1 MSAVHTAPPAP
12 MSDRSGSRRPELILP
27 VAATLNGLLAVGL
40 AVPAG
45 QVVVAAAVAVPAVG
59 AAWWARRRAAA
70 GGPAALA
77 MTVALVA
84 PVLVQVL
91 ASPWPQWMLFNALLT
106 LSLLPAL
113 HRPALVA
120 VSGLALAGT
129 PWLGL
134 QAAAVALLPGYS
146 AAIVVQALL
155 LALVAR
161 RNRIQA
167 RERFDMEF
175 LVRAMGQSGP
185 IRLNLEVLRAE
196 SALGLRLKQV
206 QERIA
211 EAVRLVHDASQGVRS
226 ASTELASG
234 SDELRDRTER
244 SADGL
249 RDAAMTLEQINVI
262 VTSSAEAAREARTMA
277 ARATQ
282 QAVDGGAIFASV
294 VDKMR
299 DIDASSHKI
308 TDIIA
313 VIDSLAF
320 QTNILAL
327 NAAVE
332 AARAGEQGR
341 GFAVVAA
348 EVRALALR
356 SSQAAAQIK
365 SLISESIDTV
375 RSGTELVGH
384 AGQRIEEIVA
394 SVRQVGDV
402 FAHLSADTH
411 EHAGSI
417 GAVTEAVKELDQV
430 TRQNVSVA
438 ESTRRIAQSLHEEGL
453 RLEEVLGSFRVGQA
467 DGAARSA
474 ARPAART
481 EPAPAAQAA
490 PDAVPQQTVTFF

>member
-1 MSAVHTAPPAP
+1 
-12 MSDRSGSRRPELILP
+12 
-27 VAATLNGLLAVGL
+27 
-40 AVPAG
+40 
-45 QVVVAAAVAVPAVG
+45 
-59 AAWWARRRAAA
+59 
-70 GGPAALA
+70 
-77 MTVALVA
+77 
-84 PVLVQVL
+84 
-91 ASPWPQWMLFNALLT
+91 
-106 LSLLPAL
+106 
-113 HRPALVA
+113 
-120 VSGLALAGT
+120 
-129 PWLGL
+129 
-134 QAAAVALLPGYS
+134 
-146 AAIVVQALL
+146 
-155 LALVAR
+155 
-161 RNRIQA
+161 
-167 RERFDMEF
+167 
-175 LVRAMGQSGP
+175 
-185 IRLNLEVLRAE
+185 
-196 SALGLRLKQV
+196 
-206 QERIA
+206 
-211 EAVRLVHDASQGVRS
+211 
-226 ASTELASG
+226 
-234 SDELRDRTER
+234 
-244 SADGL
+244 
-249 RDAAMTLEQINVI
+249 
-262 VTSSAEAAREARTMA
+262 
-277 ARATQ
+277 
-282 QAVDGGAIFASV
+282 
-294 VDKMR
+294 MR